1 MTVIF
6 ASPIRASRRTLAC
19 GLAGLALGTIGAL
32 AAAGAYTEATRVPD
46 QP

>member
-1 MTVIF
+1 MTIPTRIIT
-6 ASPIRASRRTLAC
+6 SLAI
-19 GLAGLALGTIGAL
+19 GALGAL